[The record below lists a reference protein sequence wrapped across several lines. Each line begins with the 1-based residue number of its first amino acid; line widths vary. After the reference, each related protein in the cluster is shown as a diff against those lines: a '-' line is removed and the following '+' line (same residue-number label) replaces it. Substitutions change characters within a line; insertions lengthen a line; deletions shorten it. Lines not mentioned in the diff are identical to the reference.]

1 VDSQTVTVAAEAMV
15 DPGRWRG
22 MFEDAFAWIGG
33 VFGRREPRLAARDY
47 LLAVLSDV
55 DTRNCWTLAEQAGH
69 SSPCRLQSLLG
80 SAVWDADELRDRLRD
95 YAVYELGHRG
105 GVLIVDDSGDVK
117 SGVHTV
123 GVQRQYTGTAGRI
136 ENAQVATYLAYAT
149 PSGRVLIDRRLYLP
163 QSWTRDRQRCRA
175 AGVPDEVEFATKVTH
190 ARQMLV
196 DALDS
201 GVPAAWVSADEF
213 YGNER
218 GLRRDLQARATGY
231 VLCVAKNHRVTL
243 DDASTATVEKVA
255 TTLPTRAWNR
265 ISAGKGAKG
274 ERTYDWAW
282 GRITPPA
289 DEAVGH
295 HWLLIRR
302 RISDGELAY
311 YRCWSPTRVGLKALV
326 RVAGTRWSVEECFQA
341 SKGEVGLDQHQ
352 VRTWDSWHRY
362 TTLAMFAHA
371 ILAVIAARERTNRPH
386 KTQGMIALTVNEI
399 RHLFAKLVTRAA
411 FRFAHWMHWSTWRRR
426 HQHNALISHYAR
438 RGDPIDHHPSL

>member
-1 VDSQTVTVAAEAMV
+1 MDSLTGTVAAEAMV
-15 DPGRWRG
+15 DPDRWRG

-69 SSPCRLQSLLG
+69 GNPWRLQSLLG

-95 YAVYELGHRG
+95 YVVYELGDRG
-105 GVLIVDDSGDVK
+105 GVLVVDDSGDLK
-117 SGVHTV
+117 SGVHSV

-136 ENAQVATYLAYAT
+136 ENAQVATFLAYTTLA
-149 PSGRVLIDRRLYLP
+149 GRVLIDCRLYLP
-163 QSWTRDRQRCRA
+163 KSWTRDQPRCQA

-190 ARQMLV
+190 ARQMLA

-201 GVPAAWVSADEF
+201 GVPAAWVTADEF

-243 DDASTATVEKVA
+243 DDSSTATVEKIA
-255 TTLPTRAWNR
+255 TALPTRSWNR

-274 ERTYDWAW
+274 ERVYDWAW
-282 GRITPPA
+282 VRITPPA

-295 HWLLIRR
+295 HWLLIRVN
-302 RISDGELAY
+302 ITTGERAY

-326 RVAGTRWSVEECFQA
+326 RVAGIRWSVEECFHA
-341 SKGEVGLDQHQ
+341 GKGEVGLDQHQ

-371 ILAVIAARERTNRPH
+371 ILAVIAARERTKHP
-386 KTQGMIALTVNEI
+386 QGTNKLIPLTVNEI
-399 RHLFAKLVTRAA
+399 RHLFAKLITRAT
-411 FRFAHWMHWSTWRRR
+411 FSFVHWLHWSAWRRQ
-426 HQHNALISHYAR
+426 HQRNSLISHYAR
-438 RGDPIDHHPSL
+438 RGDPTDHHPSL